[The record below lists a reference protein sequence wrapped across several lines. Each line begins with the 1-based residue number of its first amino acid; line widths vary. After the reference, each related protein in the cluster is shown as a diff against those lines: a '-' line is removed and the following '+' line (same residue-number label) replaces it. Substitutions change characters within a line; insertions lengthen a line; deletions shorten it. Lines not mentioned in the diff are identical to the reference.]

1 MKNQGNGT
9 NVRQEDSTALTGIV
23 QGDSKNMS
31 PLAFKSNNSRPMS
44 RTTSP
49 DTAFERADNFLSNE
63 CIHSHSGS
71 LSKSV
76 VTGYKPKVVRF
87 LRVQISDGF
96 RRTTT
101 LCFVIPLSQ
110 HNLHLICKMCTKH
123 PRPTR
128 ASIIFSSHFGLS
140 SKRPPRLAMHP
151 FRRFVKACMALAT
164 RCWEIWVQQSLR
176 PLLQVVDT
184 LDLHSTP
191 ASPALP
197 RRRSPCDV
205 SALRRPSFRLEV
217 SQADVVTVGIVRT
230 VV

>member
-1 MKNQGNGT
+1 MYSHS
-9 NVRQEDSTALTGIV
+9 VS
-23 QGDSKNMS
+23 
-31 PLAFKSNNSRPMS
+31 
-44 RTTSP
+44 
-49 DTAFERADNFLSNE
+49 LSN
-63 CIHSHSGS
+63 
-71 LSKSV
+71 SV

-96 RRTTT
+96 RRMTT

-110 HNLHLICKMCTKH
+110 HSLHLICKMCTKH

-151 FRRFVKACMALAT
+151 FRRFVKACIAT
-164 RCWEIWVQQSLR
+164 RCWEIWAQQSLR
-176 PLLQVVDT
+176 HSFRLSIPWIFTAHQPLQL
-184 LDLHSTP
+184 
-191 ASPALP
+191 SP
-197 RRRSPCDV
+197 DEEVHV